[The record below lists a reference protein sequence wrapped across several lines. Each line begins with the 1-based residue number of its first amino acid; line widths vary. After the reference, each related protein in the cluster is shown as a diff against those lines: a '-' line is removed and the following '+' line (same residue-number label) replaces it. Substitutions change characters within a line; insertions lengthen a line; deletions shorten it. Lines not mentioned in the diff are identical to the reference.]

1 MAATINTLEFIYP
14 DWPAPAH
21 VKAVTTTRHGGFS
34 VGPYATFNLSN
45 LVGDEPG
52 SVRRNRALLRDA
64 LSLPSDPLWLTQVHG
79 SRVID
84 AFDAGPGEEAD
95 GCVTGTAGVVCA
107 VLTADCLPI
116 LLCDRRSTRIGVL
129 HAGWRGLAAG
139 IVEEGLRRIQVPSA
153 NLLAW
158 LGPAI
163 GPSAYEV
170 GDDVRRA
177 FLAQDKDMAESFT
190 AVPNRPGHWLADLYD
205 IARRRLRAQGVHAVH
220 GGLRCTLR
228 ERNLFYSHRRDG
240 TCGRMASLIWL
251 DKHAR

>member
-52 SVRRNRALLRDA
+52 SVRHNRALLRDA

-95 GCVTGTAGVVCA
+95 GCVTGTPGVVCA